1 MKPEPDIHIT
11 TLLEKIQQGN
21 KEAENQL
28 VERVYGELRRL
39 AGHMMIRERPNHT
52 LQPTALVN
60 EALIRLAD
68 DRVLSHLPNKRY
80 FFSAA
85 VLAMR
90 RVLVDHARQRSA
102 QKRQGSRR
110 RIPLDDYPEALA
122 QGDVDVE
129 RLDAALSELEKLNER
144 QYRVVMLRFFGGL
157 SMPEIAEQLDISL
170 STIESDWRIARAW
183 LRIRMEEEDESSR
196 MATS

>member
-102 QKRQGSRR
+102 QKRG
-110 RIPLDDYPEALA
+110 
-122 QGDVDVE
+122 
-129 RLDAALSELEKLNER
+129 
-144 QYRVVMLRFFGGL
+144 
-157 SMPEIAEQLDISL
+157 
-170 STIESDWRIARAW
+170 
-183 LRIRMEEEDESSR
+183 
-196 MATS
+196 